1 MPNNKKNKNKEK
13 NTSIEEIIKDIEDTK
28 EMKKS
33 TETVEKE
40 KVKEEKKI
48 EEKEKEIDNFLVEE
62 KKPKKIEN
70 KTKKNKHI
78 LTTFILVIVL
88 CLSLFYFFSS
98 LINNQVSN
106 LTGIISLLTIVLFTI
121 SFVVIGISIDIKKK
135 GLFLTGG
142 LCLLLFYI
150 INLGGTFNLINIDSS
165 LEVIDFRG
173 MSLTEVMKW
182 SSSNKVEIDQEYEYS
197 DMVPEYEI
205 ISQSVIPGTKI
216 KDVTKLVVSI
226 SEGPSPYKE
235 IILPNM
241 ISWDT
246 EKVIQFVEKNHLT
259 NVDVE
264 FVESGEMQNTVIEQS
279 KTGNV
284 RRDEEIK
291 LVFSIGEEVN
301 YDESFKLID
310 FTNKSKFET
319 LVYLKQHH
327 LGYMFK
333 DDFSKDIKKDY
344 VMDQSIEAGET
355 IKVNEWIAI
364 TLSKG
369 PEIVVPDLT
378 KMSSTELTNWII
390 TNKLKVKFTDKYDSN
405 YKKNSIISINYKQGD
420 KIAQGTVVEV
430 VLSKGQLKMPKF
442 KSFDEFVDWAN
453 KYGVKY
459 EEQREFSNSVKA
471 GEVISYSVSKGSV
484 IKNDDVIIVKVS
496 DGEKTS
502 VPDLVGLTKK
512 EAENK
517 LNKLGLNYN
526 FIYKSSNTVSE
537 GKVIKQSISAGSEV
551 SNGTTITITIS
562 SGKESSSS
570 SSSGNNNSGSSTT
583 PSVPTPTPTPTPP
596 ANICGEAEF
605 NLQTGNTGSQTKSII
620 ANMNPTLSINYSFVD
635 SCPNG
640 DSTPGTVCS
649 VSGASDGQTVSTCTP
664 ITIVIVK

>member
-1 MPNNKKNKNKEK
+1 MPNKNNNKNKEK

-33 TETVEKE
+33 TESVE
-40 KVKEEKKI
+40 KVKE
-48 EEKEKEIDNFLVEE
+48 EKEIDNFLVEE
-62 KKPKKIEN
+62 KPKHKEKEYKPKKN
-70 KTKKNKHI
+70 NHL
-78 LTTFILVIVL
+78 LTNLLLVVVL
-88 CLSLFYFFSS
+88 CLSLVYFFSS
-98 LINNQVSN
+98 LVNNQVSN

-121 SFVVIGISIDIKKK
+121 SFVVIGISKDIKRK
-135 GLFLTGG
+135 GLFLSGAV
-142 LCLLLFYI
+142 CLLLFFI
-150 INLGGTFNLINIDSS
+150 INLSSS
-165 LEVIDFRG
+165 LNIVNINSSVEVIDFRG

-197 DMVPEYEI
+197 DMIPEYEI
-205 ISQSVIPGTKI
+205 ISQSVTPGTKI
-216 KDVTKLVVSI
+216 KDVTNLVVAI

-241 ISWDT
+241 VSWDT
-246 EKVIQFVEKNHLT
+246 EKVIQFVEKNYLT
-259 NVDVE
+259 NVNVE
-264 FVESGEMQNTVIEQS
+264 FVESGEKQNTVIEQS
-279 KTGNV
+279 KIGNV
-284 RRDEEIK
+284 RRDEEIN

-301 YDESFKLID
+301 YDETFKLID
-310 FTNKSKFET
+310 FTNKSKFEVT
-319 LVYLKQHH
+319 LYLKQHH

-333 DDFSKDIKKDY
+333 EDFSKDVKKGY
-344 VMDQSIEAGET
+344 AMDQSIEAGKT
-355 IKVNEWIAI
+355 IKVNDWIAI

-378 KMSSTELTNWII
+378 GMSTTDLTNWII

-405 YKKNSIISINYKQGD
+405 YKKNSIISVNYKKGD

-471 GEVISYSVSKGSV
+471 GEVISYSVSKGQV
-484 IKNDDVIIVKVS
+484 IKNYDVIVVKVS

-517 LNKLGLNYN
+517 LNKLNLNYN
-526 FIYKSSNTVSE
+526 FIYKSSNTVDE
-537 GKVIKQSISAGSEV
+537 GKVIRQSISAGSEV

-562 SGKESSSS
+562 SGKESETQYRNDSSGSSS
-570 SSSGNNNSGSSTT
+570 SSSSTT
-583 PSVPTPTPTPTPP
+583 PSVPTPTPPSTNT
-596 ANICGEAEF
+596 CDTSLGAEF
-605 NLQTGNTGSQTKSII
+605 NVQTGDTGAQTKNMII
-620 ANMNPTLSINYSFVD
+620 SMNPNHKISFNMVR

-640 DSTPGTVCS
+640 DTTPGSVCNI
-649 VSGASDGQTVSTCTP
+649 SGASDGSWASYCTAITVT
-664 ITIVIVK
+664 VVE

>member
-1 MPNNKKNKNKEK
+1 MPNKK

-33 TETVEKE
+33 TTSVEK
-40 KVKEEKKI
+40 KKEEKKDDK
-48 EEKEKEIDNFLVEE
+48 EEINNSLVEKNKNKEKVRT
-62 KKPKKIEN
+62 PKK
-70 KTKKNKHI
+70 KKHV
-78 LTTFILVIVL
+78 LTTLLLVIVL
-88 CLSLFYFFSS
+88 CLSLVYFFTS
-98 LINNQVSN
+98 LINKSVSN
-106 LTGIISLLTIVLFTI
+106 ITGIINLLTIVLFSIT
-121 SFVVIGISIDIKKK
+121 FVVVGISMDIKKK
-135 GLFLTGG
+135 GLFFCGG
-142 LCLLLFYI
+142 VCLLLFYI
-150 INLGGTFNLINIDSS
+150 VNLSGSFNLVNIDSS
-165 LEVIDFRG
+165 VEVLDFRG
-173 MSLTEVMKW
+173 QSLTEVMNW
-182 SSSNKVEIDQEYEYS
+182 ASSNKIEIDQEYEYS

-205 ISQSVIPGTKI
+205 ISQSVTPGTKI
-216 KDVTKLVVSI
+216 KDVTKLVVAI

-264 FVESGEMQNTVIEQS
+264 FVESGDAQNTVIEQS
-279 KTGNV
+279 KSGNV

-319 LVYLKQHH
+319 LLYIKQHH

-333 DDFSKDIKKDY
+333 EEFSKDIKKGF
-344 VMDQSIEAGET
+344 VMDQSIPAGKT

-369 PEIVVPDLT
+369 PEIEVPDLS
-378 KMSSTELTNWII
+378 KMTTSELNKWIMD
-390 TNKLKVKFTDKYDSN
+390 NKLKVKFSDKYDSN
-405 YKKNSIISINYKQGD
+405 FKKNSIISVNYKKGD

-442 KSFDEFVDWAN
+442 KTFDEFVDWAN
-453 KYGVKY
+453 KYGIKY

-471 GEVISYSVSKGSV
+471 GEVIIFSVNKGQV

-517 LNKLGLNYN
+517 LNKLGLSYN
-526 FIYKSSNTVSE
+526 FIYKASNSVAE

-551 SNGTTITITIS
+551 SNGTTITVTIS
-562 SGKESSSS
+562 SGKEK
-570 SSSGNNNSGSSTT
+570 NNNSGSSNGSSGSGSSSSTT
-583 PSVPTPTPTPTPP
+583 PTPIPTPTPTPP
-596 ANICGEAEF
+596 SNTCGEGEF
-605 NLQTGNTGSQTKSII
+605 NVQTGNNGAQTKEMIST
-620 ANMNPTLSINYSFVD
+620 MNPNHKISYNMVK

-640 DSTPGTVCS
+640 DTTPGSVCS
-649 VSGASDGQTVSTCTP
+649 ISGASDGATVSFCTTIT
-664 ITIVIVK
+664 ITIVE